1 MIRNSHNNTEAWE
14 GVLSW
19 GGMSV
24 QNGCPSVSQ
33 SLGSPIGTIGL

>member
-1 MIRNSHNNTEAWE
+1 MSSVGGGGVE

-24 QNGCPSVSQ
+24 QNSCLSVSQ